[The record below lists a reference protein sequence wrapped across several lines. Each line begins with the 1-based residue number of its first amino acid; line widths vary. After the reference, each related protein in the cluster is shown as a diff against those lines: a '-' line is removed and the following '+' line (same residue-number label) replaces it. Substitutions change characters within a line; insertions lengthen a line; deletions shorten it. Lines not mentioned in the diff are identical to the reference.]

1 MNVNLMLFSERFK
14 RVLAGEEGLLR
25 DSTKPCFQNILSE
38 VETITALLRNYEGD
52 MTWILIQ
59 LLNEEDVNRPD
70 LSVTLRNIIHSAIE
84 SEKAIDTFFISI
96 MQQNSESGSSLMT
109 CAMLLKDYKVKSLI
123 LQIGCSKFH
132 LTRKILVSV
141 KKGTSAF
148 RLVK

>member
-1 MNVNLMLFSERFK
+1 MNVNLLLFSERFK

-96 MQQNSESGSSLMT
+96 MQQNSESGSSSNDL
-109 CAMLLKDYKVKSLI
+109 CNALEG
-123 LQIGCSKFH
+123 LQSKIIDI
-132 LTRKILVSV
+132 TNRMQQIPSN
-141 KKGTSAF
+141 
-148 RLVK
+148 

>member
-1 MNVNLMLFSERFK
+1 MNINLLLFSERFK

-59 LLNEEDVNRPD
+59 LLTEEDVNRPD
-70 LSVTLRNIIHSAIE
+70 PSVTLPLNLRKPLTHSLSASCNKIV
-84 SEKAIDTFFISI
+84 KAAVF
-96 MQQNSESGSSLMT
+96 LMT